1 MSDPN
6 TSPSPEEDDVQ
17 AGNEIDDTVV
27 DDDREG
33 AVERAGGPDILPS
46 DSNVDPAGPGA
57 A

>member
-6 TSPSPEEDDVQ
+6 TSPSPEEDDVDDHT
-17 AGNEIDDTVV
+17 EIDDTVV
-27 DDDREG
+27 GDDRAG